1 MRFEMC
7 GALWV
12 PPSAPTSTYLEV
24 SVAALGRAY
33 LLEGKYPPGRGVS
46 WYGGAM
52 PRNHPVPDVYSSAC
66 PSRRVMA
73 VLAEKWTLLV
83 VAALADGPMRTAE
96 LRRCVDGVSEKML
109 IQTLRKL
116 ESYALVSRKSY
127 PEIPPRVEYRLTP
140 LGRPLAR
147 RDHRDQAGS
156 GTHEAFRQ
164 RLSGPVCRQTR
175 WGSAP
180 NWGAVDLPAN
190 RQCSHLVKT
199 PGGGSSTLVRADAK
213 TAPDSQFHRK

>member
-1 MRFEMC
+1 M
-7 GALWV
+7 L
-12 PPSAPTSTYLEV
+12 
-24 SVAALGRAY
+24 
-33 LLEGKYPPGRGVS
+33 
-46 WYGGAM
+46 
-52 PRNHPVPDVYSSAC
+52 RNPVPNVYSAAC

-140 LGRPLAR
+140 LGRSLAR
-147 RDHRDQAGS
+147 LAGLF
-156 GTHEAFRQ
+156 GRWVEKNVVTLLRAEGHCARPVVGEAKPDVARV
-164 RLSGPVCRQTR
+164 RRSM
-175 WGSAP
+175 SA
-180 NWGAVDLPAN
+180 
-190 RQCSHLVKT
+190 
-199 PGGGSSTLVRADAK
+199 
-213 TAPDSQFHRK
+213 